1 MKKGHIY
8 TYYGCGKGKTTLA
21 VGQGVR
27 ELGDEN
33 TVVMLQFLN
42 QNESK
47 EFIILNKLE
56 PDFRVFKYGT
66 PPEGVSKLTE
76 EQEEE
81 TINDL
86 KMGLFFA
93 KKIIETGESDML
105 ILDGI
110 LDAISKGYLCEDTLC
125 EVISKKESYMD
136 IILTGNDYNEKLA
149 ELSDFV
155 YCIKTEKFTETE

>member
-21 VGQGVR
+21 IGQGMRV
-27 ELGDEN
+27 LGNEN

-47 EFIILNKLE
+47 EFLILNKLE
-56 PDFRVFKYGT
+56 PDFRVFEYGT
-66 PPEGVSKLTE
+66 LPEGVSKLTE
-76 EQEEE
+76 EQEADV
-81 TINDL
+81 TNDI
-86 KMGLFFA
+86 KMGFGFA
-93 KKIIETGESDML
+93 NKIIETGESDML

-110 LDAISKGYLCEDTLC
+110 LDAVSKGYLCEDTLC
-125 EVISKKESYMD
+125 ETLSKKESYMD
-136 IILTGNDYNEKLA
+136 IILTGNDYNEKIA

-155 YCIKTEKFTETE
+155 YSIKTEKFTEAE